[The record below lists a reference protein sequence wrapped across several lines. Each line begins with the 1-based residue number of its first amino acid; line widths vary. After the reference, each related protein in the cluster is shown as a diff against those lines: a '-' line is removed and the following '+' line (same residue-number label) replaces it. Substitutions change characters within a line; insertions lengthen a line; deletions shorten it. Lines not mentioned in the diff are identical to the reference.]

1 MKALIIITKN
11 YHEDPHAYEVP
22 DVYTIEVDS
31 VMDNNKTAKSR
42 AEDIMT
48 QLYKNYFE
56 AEDMESAIPLDHK
69 LSHYDRHHLYGQ
81 IVWVNGDIH
90 QYYLVIDPPDAADEL
105 KKYHRHQKKMEGGKR
120 TGVRRQVPE
129 DDGDMPQE
137 ASAKTHQ
144 NKGDDSPMGSC
155 ILSLSTVHVHPDA
168 VEFLSMPMNSDAL
181 QVFSN
186 SDQCVIHITD
196 AEAACGYDIAPSVK
210 DCIHYADE
218 RGCFWLYLGYYGN
231 EDENLPTYRT
241 AWDKLI

>member
-105 KKYHRHQKKMEGGKR
+105 KKYHRHQKKWKGANGRGYAGRSLRMMAICHRKPVPKHTR
-120 TGVRRQVPE
+120 TKGMIHQWAA
-129 DDGDMPQE
+129 
-137 ASAKTHQ
+137 AS
-144 NKGDDSPMGSC
+144 
-155 ILSLSTVHVHPDA
+155 
-168 VEFLSMPMNSDAL
+168 
-181 QVFSN
+181 
-186 SDQCVIHITD
+186 
-196 AEAACGYDIAPSVK
+196 
-210 DCIHYADE
+210 
-218 RGCFWLYLGYYGN
+218 
-231 EDENLPTYRT
+231 
-241 AWDKLI
+241 